1 MGSYPCSPQ
10 CQLRGYKGC
19 GLEAGCKCMNNVQEA
34 AGKGVSDAV
43 LLVWDVENLEM
54 NMVFQGKIDRSCEQQ
69 IVQRLGM
76 QTVKHRYS
84 VCIVSVNGN
93 SAAQ

>member
-1 MGSYPCSPQ
+1 
-10 CQLRGYKGC
+10 
-19 GLEAGCKCMNNVQEA
+19 MNNVQEA
-34 AGKGVSDAV
+34 VGKGVSDAV

-69 IVQRLGM
+69 IVQRLGT
-76 QTVKHRYS
+76 QTVKHCYS